1 VIGTL
6 AALALLISLRFWTL
20 GAWPVLP
27 FSLVEVGLVLLMLHL
42 NTRQARTSELILLSE
57 TDLRI
62 IRTGASGQ
70 RRETVLPSGWLSVS
84 LRERDGRVPALLL
97 SRHGAHEEIGQALGE
112 AEKRDLAASLARA
125 LHRARNPVFDNP
137 QLRE

>member
-1 VIGTL
+1 VIGSL
-6 AALALLISLRFWTL
+6 AGLAMVVSLRFWML

-27 FSLVEVGLVLLMLHL
+27 FSVIEVGLVLLMLHL
-42 NTRQARTSELILLSE
+42 NTRQARGSELVILSE
-57 TDLRI
+57 TELRI
-62 IRTGASGQ
+62 VRTQPSGQ
-70 RRETVLPSGWLSVS
+70 RTVRVLSSGWLSVS
-84 LRERDGRVPALLL
+84 LLEREGRVPRLVL
-97 SRHGAHEEIGQALGE
+97 SRHGDSEEIGRALGE